1 MNGPTNGPTN
11 GNARSSADGT
21 EIHDRGYR
29 KYEGSRSGV
38 AGAVRSLTWQTVR
51 SILGMGRPA
60 RHKVFP
66 VIVIVIAALPA
77 VVFLGIAILF
87 RDLGDE
93 PLANYS
99 ELFAFSV
106 APIMIFA
113 AMVAPEALVR
123 DRRDGMFSLY
133 LSTPLSRLSYVG
145 AKVLAVLAVM
155 MLIALGPVLLA
166 LLGYTVVGNGPDGV
180 VEWLKV
186 FLQLTA
192 GSLVI
197 SAVMA
202 AVAMAGASVT
212 DRRAFASVA
221 VVMVAFGG
229 AIVSDI
235 LVTAAEFSNVYGLLD
250 PLGTAGETATRI
262 LGESSG
268 GSESASELAGID
280 TAVVAL
286 GTAAWFAAGACIV
299 GYKYRK
305 LEAT

>member
-1 MNGPTNGPTN
+1 MN
-11 GNARSSADGT
+11 GNAKSSADGS

-29 KYEGSRSGV
+29 KYEGARSGV
-38 AGAVRSLTWQTVR
+38 AGAVRSLVWQTIR
-51 SILGMGRPA
+51 SILGLGRPA

-66 VIVIVIAALPA
+66 VIMVVIAALPA
-77 VVFLGIAILF
+77 VVFLGVAILF
-87 RDLGDE
+87 RDLEGDS
-93 PLANYS
+93 LANYS
-99 ELFAFSV
+99 NLFGFSF
-106 APIMIFA
+106 APILVFT

-133 LSTPLSRLSYVG
+133 LSTPLTRSSYVG

-155 MLIALGPVLLA
+155 MIIALGPVLLA
-166 LLGYTVVGNGPDGV
+166 LLGYTVVGEGPPGV

-186 FLQLTA
+186 FLQLTT

-202 AVAMAGASVT
+202 AVAMAGSSVT

-221 VVMVAFGG
+221 VILVALGG
-229 AIVSDI
+229 AIVGDI
-235 LVTAAEFSNVYGLLD
+235 LVNAADFSNAYGFLD
-250 PLGTAGETATRI
+250 PMGTAGEMATRI
-262 LGESSG
+262 LGESSDI
-268 GSESASELAGID
+268 SQPLSELD

-286 GTAAWFAAGACIV
+286 GATAWFVAGAGTV